1 MPGDMAKKSGYR
13 SAERVVDSSG
23 RQYHIGVAPG
33 EVASQI
39 LLCGDPKRAE
49 RVAGLFE
56 SVRHEIRNREYVTLT
71 GKYHGREM
79 SVMGTGI
86 GPDNMEIA
94 VIELAQCVK
103 SSTMIRIGSCGGL
116 QKEIRLG
123 DLVVSTG
130 AVRLENTSTF
140 FVPESYPAVAHH
152 EVVTALLHSCD
163 ELGLRHHAGIT
174 ASAPGFYGAQSRKI
188 PGFPPRDPDIPG
200 SLAKIG
206 VKNMEMEISALLT
219 LASLGN
225 IRAGAVCAVYAQRN
239 HDKFI
244 NPKQKDDAELRCI
257 RAGLAAFDKLADMDQ
272 WKKKN
277 RKKFWTP

>member
-1 MPGDMAKKSGYR
+1 MP
-13 SAERVVDSSG
+13 VSS
-23 RQYHIGVAPG
+23 V
-33 EVASQI
+33 
-39 LLCGDPKRAE
+39 
-49 RVAGLFE
+49 
-56 SVRHEIRNREYVTLT
+56 
-71 GKYHGREM
+71 
-79 SVMGTGI
+79 
-86 GPDNMEIA
+86 
-94 VIELAQCVK
+94 
-103 SSTMIRIGSCGGL
+103 
-116 QKEIRLG
+116 
-123 DLVVSTG
+123 
-130 AVRLENTSTF
+130 
-140 FVPESYPAVAHH
+140 
-152 EVVTALLHSCD
+152 
-163 ELGLRHHAGIT
+163 
-174 ASAPGFYGAQSRKI
+174 
-188 PGFPPRDPDIPG
+188 